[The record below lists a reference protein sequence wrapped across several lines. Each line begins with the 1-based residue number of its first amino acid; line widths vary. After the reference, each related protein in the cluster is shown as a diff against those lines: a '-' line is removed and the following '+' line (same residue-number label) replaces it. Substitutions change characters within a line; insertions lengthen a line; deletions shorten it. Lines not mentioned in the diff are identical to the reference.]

1 MSKVAIVG
9 AGAVGMT
16 YANTLVAGD
25 LVDEIAIIDLN
36 KEKTQA
42 NAWDLLHAV
51 PYLSTSPKKITSA
64 DYDTC
69 RDADIVVI
77 TANARAATFDEKPDR
92 LKLLEANVKMIQ
104 TITMSVM
111 ASGFNGIFLVASNP
125 VDVISQVIAEC
136 SGLPKKQIIGTGT
149 LLETAR
155 LKDMIAE
162 NLDVSPKN
170 IHGYVL
176 GEHGNS
182 SFSAWSTMM
191 IGALSLKTWLERHP
205 ENALADFDYYD
216 RRVREIGFD
225 IFNGKGNT
233 SYGIASVLAR
243 LTMAI
248 TRDEKAILPVS
259 TYLSGE
265 YGVFGVYIG
274 APAVIDAKGVRE
286 VLILDLLDEELEHY
300 KKSAAILKSNV
311 ESIKKM
317 K

>member
-1 MSKVAIVG
+1 
-9 AGAVGMT
+9 
-16 YANTLVAGD
+16 
-25 LVDEIAIIDLN
+25 
-36 KEKTQA
+36 
-42 NAWDLLHAV
+42 
-51 PYLSTSPKKITSA
+51 
-64 DYDTC
+64 
-69 RDADIVVI
+69 
-77 TANARAATFDEKPDR
+77 
-92 LKLLEANVKMIQ
+92 MIQ